1 MNLDLPIFTDQ
12 ADTTVSPQPR
22 RFKRWLS
29 ELPMVNMGE
38 ATRLFFQ
45 TIQAFN
51 RQSIP
56 ARIRLELMEQM
67 RPVAHQAVEY
77 LNKHFISCAF
87 PLTGKNRQIE
97 QLEQTLL
104 QEMSIGYKLVVN
116 EVDAHNSKLDKKS
129 LLIATHRSMRY
140 LEKSLQLSARLYTN
154 PAATIWRDLHQLY
167 EYAEQQK
174 MTDLPVKDEEY
185 LVIKESSIAD
195 VYKQNC
201 LLALSDPNHLKNGA
215 VAKLVR
221 VFETASE
228 YCEITKTLNPDN
240 SGSLY
245 ITSLKS
251 SEPPAYVTL
260 AELTTFNNLR
270 GISLSKL
277 ISHAES
283 SLKSADQQLSFF
295 NDLDAD
301 LLREILTTWTTHKKR
316 YFNRAPANTRIIVAT
331 GIRNIVH
338 AISKD
343 NYPDLSPENLL
354 KKQAIRSAGNS
365 ATSSIGNTTWNK
377 LMTHSSLYSRE
388 VLDTSTPKPP
398 PQPAPQ
404 LPESWQYWKLL
415 NSSSGGYGLLW
426 DNPSSSRAQ
435 VGEIVALREKENHQY
450 QWRLGQIRWMRHTS
464 QGALSLGVQLISP
477 RAIVAAVE
485 DIPTRSYST
494 LPGQI
499 IMLPGMKTRQQA
511 PSILVPEKNLQ
522 VGDELA
528 LSLFGKQV
536 YVKLTGIG
544 EQPSFFTQFFY
555 QSIELS
561 ENRKDKDNFGK
572 LWDKL

>member
-22 RFKRWLS
+22 KFKRWLS

-38 ATRLFFQ
+38 ATRLFYQ

-51 RQSIP
+51 RQPIP
-56 ARIRLELMEQM
+56 AKARLELMEQM

-77 LNKHFISCAF
+77 LNKHFLSCAF

-97 QLEQTLL
+97 QLEQALL

-129 LLIATHRSMRY
+129 LLIATHRGMRY

-174 MTDLPVKDEEY
+174 MTDLPVDDEEY

-201 LLALSDPNHLKNGA
+201 LLALSEPNHLKNGA
-215 VAKLVR
+215 VTKLVR

-260 AELTTFNNLR
+260 AELTSFNNLR
-270 GISLSKL
+270 GIGLSKL
-277 ISHAES
+277 IGLAKS
-283 SLKSADQQLSFF
+283 SLDSTTGQASFF
-295 NDLDAD
+295 KDLDTS
-301 LLREILTTWTTHKKR
+301 LLQEILTTWTTHKKR
-316 YFNRAPANTRIIVAT
+316 HFNRAPANTRIIVAT
-331 GIRNIVH
+331 GIRNIVQ

-343 NYPDLSPENLL
+343 YYPELSPENLL
-354 KKQAIRSAGNS
+354 KKQTIKSAGNS
-365 ATSSIGNTTWNK
+365 ATTPMENTTWNK

-388 VLDTSTPKPP
+388 VLDTTEPKAPP
-398 PQPAPQ
+398 LAPR
-404 LPESWQYWKLL
+404 LPESWQHWKLL

-450 QWRLGQIRWMRHTS
+450 QWRLGQIRWMKHTS

-477 RAIVAAVE
+477 RAIIAEVE
-485 DIPTRSYST
+485 DIPTRAYSA

-499 IMLPGMKTRQQA
+499 IMLPGMKSRQQA

-522 VGDELA
+522 VGDELV

-536 YVKLTGIG
+536 CVKLTSTG

-555 QSIELS
+555 QSIERS
-561 ENRKDKDNFGK
+561 ENRKDTDNFGK